1 MVVAVAIEAATTC
14 PQPRWSACD
23 GLSFRAHSRR
33 ASAVDGVVCKRW
45 FLLRVMATVA
55 SWLQSPYS
63 AAVPSIAV
71 GSGSRQASE
80 R

>member
-1 MVVAVAIEAATTC
+1 M
-14 PQPRWSACD
+14 PREPTVD
-23 GLSFRAHSRR
+23 GDVLLLPSMPR
-33 ASAVDGVVCKRW
+33 ASSVAGVVCERW

-71 GSGSRQASE
+71 GSGSK
-80 R
+80 